1 MNRTGETVKFR
12 NNDELRRMLRQ
23 GGADAH
29 LTTPE
34 FEFDGDAFHGAALE
48 VAAQHPDHSAE
59 QTYAR
64 AAYRLLTSG
73 PKQGSA
79 QAEAPGESSSWA
91 STAAEASAA
100 ATPATQYGARIWR
113 ALVVA
118 WGIAVLLLLGA
129 IAAHA
134 EPAPPGGAP
143 NKLAE
148 SPRLDS
154 PSTWEPFLPGTWGI
168 RPLPPAFAHVTLLP
182 QQPNGIIVQVANQGT
197 VLATR
202 PAGLLQ
208 FNCSTNMNCSFSGT
222 TFTLTASSSSGSAFN
237 LITSGTNT
245 SATMTLG
252 TGATLT
258 FSGSGVVNA
267 NQLQGQS
274 VASTTPS
281 SGQCLVFG
289 TSWAPGSCGGGGGA
303 TFQVNGTN
311 TSSQTTINW
320 QSGTNIAVSNPSA
333 GNVAFNITGQVGIAN
348 GGTGQSSANAG
359 FNALSPMTTLGDI
372 EYENATPAAAR
383 LAGNT
388 TTTTEFLSQTG
399 NGTISAAPSWAQP
412 GFSNLSG
419 SASCGQL
426 PALTGDTTTSA
437 GSCATTTGKVD
448 GVAYPASPSNHQVP
462 VITASNTATYKT
474 IPDCQDSSGNHLNYT
489 QSSDAFSCGTTS
501 SGGGGSGFKIESV
514 QYTPV
519 TVSNT
524 TTETNLMTFTLP
536 ASELGNNQAL
546 RLKATGVYSTASTAG
561 NITLAVKVGGAG
573 GTTLCAN
580 TASALAA
587 SKTNLAWKVEC
598 LVIAEAAPGSSVA
611 TEAQGWADMSSS
623 GTAAN
628 ELGMPNAATVSWA
641 TNASQ
646 TIGVTVTFSVA
657 NASNSITERQLVAE
671 RLN

>member
-1 MNRTGETVKFR
+1 MNRTGEHVKFD
-12 NNDELRRMLRQ
+12 NNDELRRMLHQ
-23 GGADAH
+23 GGADDAH
-29 LTTPE
+29 LATPQ
-34 FEFDGDAFHGAALE
+34 FEFDADAFHGAALE

-79 QAEAPGESSSWA
+79 PTGAPGES
-91 STAAEASAA
+91 SAA
-100 ATPATQYGARIWR
+100 ATPAAQRGARIWR

-134 EPAPPGGAP
+134 EPIPPP
-143 NKLAE
+143 DPPT
-148 SPRLDS
+148 SPRRGLGG
-154 PSTWEPFLPGTWGI
+154 PS
-168 RPLPPAFAHVTLLP
+168 RPLPPAFARVTLML
-182 QQPNGIIVQVANQGT
+182 QQPNGIILQVANQGT

-208 FNCSTNMNCSFSGT
+208 FNCSTNMSCSFSGT

-237 LITSGTNT
+237 LITSCTNT
-245 SATMTLG
+245 SATMTVG

-267 NQLQGQS
+267 NQLQGQA
-274 VASTTPS
+274 VASTTPTN
-281 SGQCLVFG
+281 GQCLVFG
-289 TSWAPGSCGGGGGA
+289 TSWAPASCGGGGA

-348 GGTGQSSANAG
+348 GGTGQSSANAA
-359 FNALSPMTTLGDI
+359 FNALSPMTTLGDTI
-372 EYENATPAAAR
+372 YEDATPKAVR
-383 LAGNT
+383 LAGSTSAT
-388 TTTTEFLSQTG
+388 TMFLSQTG

-412 GFSNLSG
+412 GLSNLSG
-419 SASCGQL
+419 SLACGQT

-437 GSCATTTGKVD
+437 GSCATTTGKVN
-448 GVAYPASPSNHQVP
+448 GVSHPANPSNHQVP

-501 SGGGGSGFKIESV
+501 SGGGGSGFKIESI
-514 QYTPV
+514 QATPV

-524 TTETNLMTFTLP
+524 TSETNLMTFTLP

-561 NITLAVKVGGAG
+561 NITLAVKVGATG

-580 TASALAA
+580 TATALAA
-587 SKTNLAWKVEC
+587 SKSNLAWRLEC
-598 LVIAEAAPGSSVA
+598 TVIANAAPSASTA
-611 TEAQGWADMSSS
+611 TEAQGWADMSTS

-628 ELGMPNAATVSWA
+628 ELGMPNTATVSWA